1 VSSTPPRIVLFDLDG
16 VLSHRDTMSHVVI
29 RRFAQHPLRI
39 PFGLPMLAASL
50 LHDPTN
56 DNRAKLN
63 RRLVAL
69 ALRGL
74 QHTDY
79 NAIADSAGD
88 RLALA
93 PHWPVLAAIARAGH
107 HLELGDRVI
116 ATTASERRL
125 ARRYLD
131 AVGLGA
137 VELLA
142 SELKATFTGLAF
154 VTHNYGVQKVVA
166 LDRARID
173 LADAILYTDSSS
185 DLPLALRC
193 RETVLVNA
201 SAATARRLSP
211 LVPRLTRV
219 RWR

>member
-1 VSSTPPRIVLFDLDG
+1 MSSTPPRIVLFDLDG

-39 PFGLPMLAASL
+39 PLGLPMLAASL
-50 LHDPTN
+50 LLDPTN

-79 NAIADSAGD
+79 NAIADTAGE
-88 RLALA
+88 RLALS

-116 ATTASERRL
+116 VTTASERRL

-131 AVGLGA
+131 AVGLGT
-137 VELLA
+137 VELFA
-142 SELKATFTGLAF
+142 SELKATFTGLAC

-173 LADAILYTDSSS
+173 LADALLYTDSSS

-201 SAATARRLSP
+201 SSATARRLAP
-211 LVPRLTRV
+211 LVPRLTSV

>member
-16 VLSHRDTMSHVVI
+16 VLTHRDTMSHVVI

-39 PFGLPMLAASL
+39 PFGAPMLALSL
-50 LHDPTN
+50 LLPAVSGT
-56 DNRAKLN
+56 RAKLN

-79 NAIADSAGD
+79 NAIADDAGD
-88 RLALA
+88 RLALS
-93 PHWPVLAAIARAGH
+93 PRWPVLTAIARVKH
-107 HLELGDRVI
+107 HVELGDRVI
-116 ATTASERRL
+116 VTTASERRL
-125 ARRYLD
+125 ARQYLD

-137 VELLA
+137 VELFA
-142 SELKATFTGLAF
+142 SELRATYSGLAF
-154 VTHNYGVQKVVA
+154 YSHNYGSEKVA
-166 LDRARID
+166 TLERAGVP

-193 RETVLVNA
+193 RATTLVNA
-201 SAATARRLSP
+201 STATLRRFRALLP
-211 LVPRLTRV
+211 HTTPAT
-219 RWR
+219 WR